1 MPNPTERRVAAGT
14 FNGVPHGGAAS
25 DEIREYARAR
35 KSPKAALNVAN
46 DLQMSPDRALCG

>member
-1 MPNPTERRVAAGT
+1 MPNLTERRVAAGT

-46 DLQMSPDRALCG
+46 DLQMSPDRALCV